1 MDVLLK
7 IIRIKIHKYIL
18 FFCSKHT
25 NNWERMNKKK
35 WLAFCTKEQDFH
47 LEEDYCLMDDES
59 RTSGTMAGILLYRKM
74 TIEGDIESS
83 LPSPPLYSLK
93 KIARWWTVEDSCWD
107 LLV

>member
-1 MDVLLK
+1 
-7 IIRIKIHKYIL
+7 
-18 FFCSKHT
+18 
-25 NNWERMNKKK
+25 
-35 WLAFCTKEQDFH
+35 
-47 LEEDYCLMDDES
+47 MDDES